1 MDHHR
6 QPLHEPAPCWAERGV
21 SARLRSETRHKI
33 KPRPRHVLLGR
44 GFCVFGG
51 EGQDRIGGLR
61 YAMAPDAANHRAR
74 RCRNRTAA
82 ARCRLIRRLVPKRAA
97 DTKPPPLQKRRG
109 RGYNRTG
116 KRGCEHAV
124 QRPGSSSV
132 REALAGRQAAQSPA
146 RLSQPKFSH
155 KWSGQGESTNRMA
168 PFCTCR

>member
-44 GFCVFGG
+44 GFCVLRGW
-51 EGQDRIGGLR
+51 GQDRIG
-61 YAMAPDAANHRAR
+61 AAANHRAR

-82 ARCRLIRRLVPKRAA
+82 ARYRLIRRLVPKRAA

-116 KRGCEHAV
+116 KRGCERAA
-124 QRPGSSSV
+124 QRSGSNSV

-168 PFCTCR
+168 PLCTCR